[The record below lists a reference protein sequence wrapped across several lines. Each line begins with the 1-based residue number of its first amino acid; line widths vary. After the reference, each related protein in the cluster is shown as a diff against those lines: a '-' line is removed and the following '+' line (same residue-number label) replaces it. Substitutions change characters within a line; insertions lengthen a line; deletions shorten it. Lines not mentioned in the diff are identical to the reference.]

1 MMPMKMMILNNN
13 NKVDSSIKI
22 NNDNENNAVLCQKFI
37 LFQGYYYDKI
47 KSYLHQQHSYLLQIM
62 HTILMTMKMMIRQLI
77 IIIIM
82 LILLLKITMIMRIIN
97 TTNDAFFFLLHVQEL
112 N

>member
-1 MMPMKMMILNNN
+1 MMPMKMMMLNNN

-22 NNDNENNAVLCQKFI
+22 NNDNENNAVLCQKFT

-62 HTILMTMKMMIRQLI
+62 HAILMTMKMMMRQLI
-77 IIIIM
+77 TIIIM
-82 LILLLKITMIMRIIN
+82 LTLLLKITMIMRIIN
-97 TTNDAFFFLLHVQEL
+97 KTNGSFFFLLHVEEL